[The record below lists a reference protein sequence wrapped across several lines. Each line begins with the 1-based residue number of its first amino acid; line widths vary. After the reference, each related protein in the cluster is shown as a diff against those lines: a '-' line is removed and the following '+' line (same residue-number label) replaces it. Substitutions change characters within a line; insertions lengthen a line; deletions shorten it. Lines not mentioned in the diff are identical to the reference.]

1 MEDKK
6 NEENKDQ
13 VKVEYTISNKN
24 IKFATFCDEELDT
37 YFQKEGMTKE
47 ILIDNLSKLIEA
59 LKPIVD
65 ILIDITKKDTNTFNT
80 LCLKYNINSY
90 DFIVN
95 YKLTIELASL
105 ISSKVQ
111 NNTIQNTQLTLEDFF
126 PQESNDNNKDV
137 MDIIQIQ
144 YKTNDKD
151 FSKIKSKISELLEK
165 IKIINETKE
174 ECGIP
179 FMCYLTKVFVKYMNK
194 VKTQLDSFTSIENY
208 QNKDIKIYRK
218 NMIIFFDLIFL
229 LQNLEIGYSILYR
242 GYLYDKN
249 DIFNFEENSKEWE
262 DLRKIIFRVNSSDL
276 NKVREDY
283 KKENDRMANSSIYI
297 NKMDKN
303 SNLFFN
309 ITKIAGSA
317 IKYKINSDENLKIF
331 ESKENKLTSNKI
343 FMEEGLKM
351 FKNKMIKNLF
361 MRRFPKIVMREKIY
375 MKREHPEI
383 SLEYIK
389 SLLMKI
395 YDKDIILKNFE
406 DTHQP
411 ERAILDE
418 KIKNEIPIWTS
429 QKLKKEEKKYY
440 VSTWLFSN
448 RELNLNK
455 KIPEPKNNFNLFG
468 LFSKKKDVTK
478 EENKDAIKPKSLL
491 IHIHGGGFLE
501 SNTFIAEKWLR
512 EASIECDIP
521 IIGINYGCA
530 PKHKYPEALNDCF
543 QAYMWILDHC
553 EQELGFKPEK
563 ILLSGDSAG
572 GSLMLALTLLIIAMN
587 EFDEKKIKIPDLLLG
602 LYPSCSLDS
611 NSITLSGCINI
622 ENILLSPKDGSYIWE
637 AYRGY
642 YKNELDPFI
651 NQNKADERLL
661 NHFPVTRFLTGS
673 CDGLRDEALRF
684 IYKLSKIK
692 GVDVKLYDFT
702 YYEHGFMG
710 NDNRFLSDIPHSIY
724 FKEIKEM
731 IKK

>member
-6 NEENKDQ
+6 SEENKDQ

-317 IKYKINSDENLKIF
+317 IKYKINDENLKIF
-331 ESKENKLTSNKI
+331 ETKENKLTSNKI

-602 LYPSCSLDS
+602 LYPACSLDS

>member
-1 MEDKK
+1 MK
-6 NEENKDQ
+6 
-13 VKVEYTISNKN
+13 
-24 IKFATFCDEELDT
+24 
-37 YFQKEGMTKE
+37 
-47 ILIDNLSKLIEA
+47 
-59 LKPIVD
+59 
-65 ILIDITKKDTNTFNT
+65 
-80 LCLKYNINSY
+80 
-90 DFIVN
+90 
-95 YKLTIELASL
+95 
-105 ISSKVQ
+105 
-111 NNTIQNTQLTLEDFF
+111 
-126 PQESNDNNKDV
+126 
-137 MDIIQIQ
+137 II
-144 YKTNDKD
+144 
-151 FSKIKSKISELLEK
+151 K
-165 IKIINETKE
+165 IKI
-174 ECGIP
+174 
-179 FMCYLTKVFVKYMNK
+179 LKY
-194 VKTQLDSFTSIENY
+194 
-208 QNKDIKIYRK
+208 
-218 NMIIFFDLIFL
+218 
-229 LQNLEIGYSILYR
+229 
-242 GYLYDKN
+242 
-249 DIFNFEENSKEWE
+249 IFNFEENSKEWE

-317 IKYKINSDENLKIF
+317 IKYKINDENLKIF

-530 PKHKYPEALNDCF
+530 PKHK
-543 QAYMWILDHC
+543 
-553 EQELGFKPEK
+553 
-563 ILLSGDSAG
+563 
-572 GSLMLALTLLIIAMN
+572 
-587 EFDEKKIKIPDLLLG
+587 
-602 LYPSCSLDS
+602 
-611 NSITLSGCINI
+611 
-622 ENILLSPKDGSYIWE
+622 
-637 AYRGY
+637 
-642 YKNELDPFI
+642 
-651 NQNKADERLL
+651 
-661 NHFPVTRFLTGS
+661 
-673 CDGLRDEALRF
+673 
-684 IYKLSKIK
+684 
-692 GVDVKLYDFT
+692 
-702 YYEHGFMG
+702 
-710 NDNRFLSDIPHSIY
+710 
-724 FKEIKEM
+724 
-731 IKK
+731 

>member
-1 MEDKK
+1 M
-6 NEENKDQ
+6 Q
-13 VKVEYTISNKN
+13 VQPKYTIN
-24 IKFATFCDEELDT
+24 
-37 YFQKEGMTKE
+37 
-47 ILIDNLSKLIEA
+47 
-59 LKPIVD
+59 
-65 ILIDITKKDTNTFNT
+65 
-80 LCLKYNINSY
+80 
-90 DFIVN
+90 
-95 YKLTIELASL
+95 
-105 ISSKVQ
+105 
-111 NNTIQNTQLTLEDFF
+111 
-126 PQESNDNNKDV
+126 
-137 MDIIQIQ
+137 
-144 YKTNDKD
+144 
-151 FSKIKSKISELLEK
+151 
-165 IKIINETKE
+165 
-174 ECGIP
+174 
-179 FMCYLTKVFVKYMNK
+179 
-194 VKTQLDSFTSIENY
+194 
-208 QNKDIKIYRK
+208 
-218 NMIIFFDLIFL
+218 
-229 LQNLEIGYSILYR
+229 
-242 GYLYDKN
+242 
-249 DIFNFEENSKEWE
+249 
-262 DLRKIIFRVNSSDL
+262 
-276 NKVREDY
+276 
-283 KKENDRMANSSIYI
+283 
-297 NKMDKN
+297 
-303 SNLFFN
+303 
-309 ITKIAGSA
+309 
-317 IKYKINSDENLKIF
+317 DENLKIF

-530 PKHKYPEALNDCF
+530 PKHKYPEAINDCF

-602 LYPSCSLDS
+602 LYPACSLDS

>member
-1 MEDKK
+1 MENKA

-47 ILIDNLSKLIEA
+47 ILIENLSKLIET

-65 ILIDITKKDTNTFNT
+65 VLIDITKKDTNTFNT

-90 DFIVN
+90 DFIVK
-95 YKLTIELASL
+95 YKLIIELASL

-111 NNTIQNTQLTLEDFF
+111 NNTIQNMQLTLEDFF
-126 PQESNDNNKDV
+126 PKESNDNNKEI

-144 YKTNDKD
+144 YKTIDKD
-151 FSKIKSKISELLEK
+151 FSIIKSKILELLEN

-179 FMCYLTKVFVKYMNK
+179 FMCYLTKVFIKYMNK

-218 NMIIFFDLIFL
+218 NMIIFFDLIFM
-229 LQNLEIGYSILYR
+229 LQNLEIGYKILYL
-242 GYLYDKN
+242 GYLNDKN

-262 DLRKIIFRVNSSDL
+262 NLRKIMFRVNSSDL
-276 NKVREDY
+276 KKVREDY
-283 KKENDRMANSSIYI
+283 KKENDRIANSSIYI
-297 NKMDKN
+297 NKIDNN
-303 SNLFFN
+303 SNIFFN
-309 ITKIAGSA
+309 ITKVAGSV

-343 FMEEGLKM
+343 FMEEALKM
-351 FKNKMIKNLF
+351 FKNKTVKNF
-361 MRRFPKIVMREKIY
+361 SMKRFPKITVREKIY

-395 YDKDIILKNFE
+395 YDKDIISKNFE
-406 DTHQP
+406 DVHQP

-448 RELNLNK
+448 RELNLNRK
-455 KIPEPKNNFNLFG
+455 DPEPKNNFNLFG
-468 LFSKKKDVTK
+468 FFSKKKDATK
-478 EENKDAIKPKSLL
+478 EENKDVIKPKSLL

-501 SNTFIAEKWLR
+501 SNTFISEKYLR
-512 EASIECDIP
+512 ETSNECDIP
-521 IIGINYGCA
+521 IIGINYGCG
-530 PKHKYPEALNDCF
+530 PKHKYPEGLNDCF
-543 QAYMWILDHC
+543 QAYMWILEHC
-553 EQELGFKPEK
+553 EQ
-563 ILLSGDSAG
+563 
-572 GSLMLALTLLIIAMN
+572 
-587 EFDEKKIKIPDLLLG
+587 
-602 LYPSCSLDS
+602 
-611 NSITLSGCINI
+611 
-622 ENILLSPKDGSYIWE
+622 
-637 AYRGY
+637 
-642 YKNELDPFI
+642 
-651 NQNKADERLL
+651 
-661 NHFPVTRFLTGS
+661 
-673 CDGLRDEALRF
+673 
-684 IYKLSKIK
+684 
-692 GVDVKLYDFT
+692 
-702 YYEHGFMG
+702 
-710 NDNRFLSDIPHSIY
+710 
-724 FKEIKEM
+724 
-731 IKK
+731 

>member
-144 YKTNDKD
+144 YKTNDQD

-317 IKYKINSDENLKIF
+317 IKYKINDENLKIF

-530 PKHKYPEALNDCF
+530 PKHKYPEAINDCF

-602 LYPSCSLDS
+602 LYPACSLDS

>member
-317 IKYKINSDENLKIF
+317 
-331 ESKENKLTSNKI
+331 
-343 FMEEGLKM
+343 
-351 FKNKMIKNLF
+351 
-361 MRRFPKIVMREKIY
+361 
-375 MKREHPEI
+375 
-383 SLEYIK
+383 
-389 SLLMKI
+389 KI
-395 YDKDIILKNFE
+395 YD
-406 DTHQP
+406 
-411 ERAILDE
+411 
-418 KIKNEIPIWTS
+418 
-429 QKLKKEEKKYY
+429 
-440 VSTWLFSN
+440 
-448 RELNLNK
+448 
-455 KIPEPKNNFNLFG
+455 
-468 LFSKKKDVTK
+468 
-478 EENKDAIKPKSLL
+478 
-491 IHIHGGGFLE
+491 
-501 SNTFIAEKWLR
+501 
-512 EASIECDIP
+512 
-521 IIGINYGCA
+521 
-530 PKHKYPEALNDCF
+530 
-543 QAYMWILDHC
+543 
-553 EQELGFKPEK
+553 
-563 ILLSGDSAG
+563 
-572 GSLMLALTLLIIAMN
+572 
-587 EFDEKKIKIPDLLLG
+587 
-602 LYPSCSLDS
+602 
-611 NSITLSGCINI
+611 
-622 ENILLSPKDGSYIWE
+622 
-637 AYRGY
+637 
-642 YKNELDPFI
+642 
-651 NQNKADERLL
+651 
-661 NHFPVTRFLTGS
+661 
-673 CDGLRDEALRF
+673 
-684 IYKLSKIK
+684 
-692 GVDVKLYDFT
+692 
-702 YYEHGFMG
+702 
-710 NDNRFLSDIPHSIY
+710 
-724 FKEIKEM
+724 
-731 IKK
+731 

>member
-317 IKYKINSDENLKIF
+317 IKYKINDENLKIF

-602 LYPSCSLDS
+602 LYPACSLDS

>member
-1 MEDKK
+1 
-6 NEENKDQ
+6 
-13 VKVEYTISNKN
+13 
-24 IKFATFCDEELDT
+24 
-37 YFQKEGMTKE
+37 MTKE

-317 IKYKINSDENLKIF
+317 IKYKINDENLKIF
-331 ESKENKLTSNKI
+331 ETKENKLTSNKI

-501 SNTFIAEKWLR
+501 SNTFIAEKYLR

-530 PKHKYPEALNDCF
+530 PKHKYPEAINDCF

-602 LYPSCSLDS
+602 LYPACSLDS

>member
-309 ITKIAGSA
+309 MTKIAGSA
-317 IKYKINSDENLKIF
+317 IKYKINDENLKIF

-530 PKHKYPEALNDCF
+530 PKHKYPEAINDCF

-602 LYPSCSLDS
+602 LYPACSLDS

>member
-194 VKTQLDSFTSIENY
+194 VKTQINSFTSIENY

-229 LQNLEIGYSILYR
+229 LQNLEIGYSISYR

-283 KKENDRMANSSIYI
+283 KKENDRMSNSSIYI

-317 IKYKINSDENLKIF
+317 
-331 ESKENKLTSNKI
+331 
-343 FMEEGLKM
+343 
-351 FKNKMIKNLF
+351 
-361 MRRFPKIVMREKIY
+361 
-375 MKREHPEI
+375 
-383 SLEYIK
+383 
-389 SLLMKI
+389 KI
-395 YDKDIILKNFE
+395 YD
-406 DTHQP
+406 
-411 ERAILDE
+411 
-418 KIKNEIPIWTS
+418 
-429 QKLKKEEKKYY
+429 
-440 VSTWLFSN
+440 
-448 RELNLNK
+448 
-455 KIPEPKNNFNLFG
+455 
-468 LFSKKKDVTK
+468 
-478 EENKDAIKPKSLL
+478 
-491 IHIHGGGFLE
+491 
-501 SNTFIAEKWLR
+501 
-512 EASIECDIP
+512 
-521 IIGINYGCA
+521 
-530 PKHKYPEALNDCF
+530 
-543 QAYMWILDHC
+543 
-553 EQELGFKPEK
+553 
-563 ILLSGDSAG
+563 
-572 GSLMLALTLLIIAMN
+572 
-587 EFDEKKIKIPDLLLG
+587 
-602 LYPSCSLDS
+602 
-611 NSITLSGCINI
+611 
-622 ENILLSPKDGSYIWE
+622 
-637 AYRGY
+637 
-642 YKNELDPFI
+642 
-651 NQNKADERLL
+651 
-661 NHFPVTRFLTGS
+661 
-673 CDGLRDEALRF
+673 
-684 IYKLSKIK
+684 
-692 GVDVKLYDFT
+692 
-702 YYEHGFMG
+702 
-710 NDNRFLSDIPHSIY
+710 
-724 FKEIKEM
+724 
-731 IKK
+731 

>member
-309 ITKIAGSA
+309 MTKIAGSA
-317 IKYKINSDENLKIF
+317 IKYKINDENLKIF

-429 QKLKKEEKKYY
+429 QKLKKEKKKYY

-530 PKHKYPEALNDCF
+530 PKHKYPEAINDCF

-553 EQELGFKPEK
+553 EQEFGFKPEK

>member
-317 IKYKINSDENLKIF
+317 IKYKINDENLKIF

-572 GSLMLALTLLIIAMN
+572 GSLMLALTLLIISMN

-602 LYPSCSLDS
+602 LYPACSLDS

>member
-317 IKYKINSDENLKIF
+317 IKYKINDENLKIF

>member
-6 NEENKDQ
+6 SEENKDQ

-317 IKYKINSDENLKIF
+317 IKYKINDENLKIF

-587 EFDEKKIKIPDLLLG
+587 EFDEKKITIPDLLLG
-602 LYPSCSLDS
+602 LYPACSLDS